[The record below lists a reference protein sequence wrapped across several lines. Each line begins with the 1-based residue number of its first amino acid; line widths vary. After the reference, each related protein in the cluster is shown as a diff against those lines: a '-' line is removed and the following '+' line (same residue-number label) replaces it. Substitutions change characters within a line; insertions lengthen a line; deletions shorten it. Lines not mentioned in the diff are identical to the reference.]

1 MTIKEITGDDYP
13 TYEESVNMTLAEKE
27 FKINAVADKILL
39 SRVLHRLAMIED
51 DIKAIRCHIEENCN
65 EAFSK
70 ETPFCEEAWHHI
82 SNIEIACD
90 LDSSESLQWKPFNST
105 ENKI

>member
-1 MTIKEITGDDYP
+1 ME
-13 TYEESVNMTLAEKE
+13 NNEKL
-27 FKINAVADKILL
+27 IL

-51 DIKAIRCHIEENCN
+51 DIKAIRSHVDENCQ
-65 EAFSK
+65 EVFEQ

-90 LDSSESLQWKPFNST
+90 INSKEALDWTLFNST
-105 ENKI
+105 ENEGG

>member
-1 MTIKEITGDDYP
+1 MKEITGDDYP

-27 FKINAVADKILL
+27 FKKSAVTDKILL
-39 SRVLHRLAMIED
+39 SRALHRLAMIED

-90 LDSSESLQWKPFNST
+90 LDSNESLQWKLFNST
-105 ENKI
+105 KNKI

>member
-1 MTIKEITGDDYP
+1 
-13 TYEESVNMTLAEKE
+13 
-27 FKINAVADKILL
+27 
-39 SRVLHRLAMIED
+39 MIED